1 MHNHLTSQLHKEK
14 YGFWSH
20 FDGEIGQ
27 NNVAIRVKQP
37 IMDTPFS
44 SKLPATLLYNR

>member
-1 MHNHLTSQLHKEK
+1 MHNHLTSQLYKEK

-27 NNVAIRVKQP
+27 NNAAIRVKQP
-37 IMDTPFS
+37 IMDTT
-44 SKLPATLLYNR
+44 SKLPATQLYNR